1 MKRIFD
7 KLSPEIKTD
16 LQNQLEIYPTLTQRI
31 IDDCKENVAWGSLKM
46 RTVRELC
53 SIYERLNG
61 SIYINNILH
70 GDEII
75 DEI

>member
-1 MKRIFD
+1 MKTIFD
-7 KLSPEIKTD
+7 KLSPEIKED
-16 LQNQLEIYPTLTQRI
+16 LENQLEIYPTLTQKI
-31 IDDCKENVAWGSLKM
+31 IDDCAENVVWGSLKM

>member
-1 MKRIFD
+1 MKTIFEA
-7 KLSPEIKTD
+7 LAPEIKTD
-16 LQNQLEIYPTLTQRI
+16 LENQLERYPTLTQRI
-31 IDDCKENVAWGSLKM
+31 IDDCAENVAWSSLKM

-75 DEI
+75 H

>member
-1 MKRIFD
+1 MKTIFD
-7 KLSPEIKTD
+7 KLSPEIKAD
-16 LQNQLEIYPTLTQRI
+16 LENQLEIYPTLTQRI
-31 IDDCKENVAWGSLKM
+31 IDDCAENVVWGSLKM

-53 SIYERLNG
+53 LIYERLNG

>member
-7 KLSPEIKTD
+7 KLSPEIKKD
-16 LQNQLEIYPTLTQRI
+16 LENQLEIYPTLTQRI
-31 IDDCKENVAWGSLKM
+31 IDDCAENVVWGSLKM

-61 SIYINNILH
+61 SIYVNTILH

-75 DEI
+75 H

>member
-7 KLSPEIKTD
+7 KLAPEIKAD
-16 LQNQLEIYPTLTQRI
+16 LENQLEIYPTLTQRI
-31 IDDCKENVAWGSLKM
+31 IDDCAENVVWGSLKM

-61 SIYINNILH
+61 SIYVNTILH

-75 DEI
+75 H

>member
-1 MKRIFD
+1 MKTIFD
-7 KLSPEIKTD
+7 KLSPEIKAD
-16 LQNQLEIYPTLTQRI
+16 LENQLEIYPTLTQRI
-31 IDDCKENVAWGSLKM
+31 IDDCAENVVWGSLKM

-53 SIYERLNG
+53 LIYERLNG

-75 DEI
+75 NEI